1 MDEARTSGGSGR
13 RAAAAAGFTL
23 IEMLV
28 VLSIIAILMGIS
40 VGALRH
46 STPARVLARHAL
58 LDALRQAKLFSKQEN
73 APATV
78 RLEAVPDLPPTVTA
92 IGKKTVGTWHLEGT
106 DLTGFPQGA
115 RGEGV
120 VEVEDGVIGKAVELA
135 SNAASWIDFGK
146 SPSFATP
153 YGVACEMFVRVVE
166 PRSQSL
172 LAQGRSFVLKCE
184 GDGEVTLQ
192 VRLQD
197 KDEKGEPRDAF
208 ASVGSERPV
217 LVPHRWVKIA
227 GIFDGLSLRL
237 TIDDAVVGERLLQ
250 KPLPYALDK
259 DATLVLGTFDQ
270 PGGFAVDEVKWAI
283 FMGETQELYDV
294 ELTAPRSLVR
304 FGPDGALDPQFHQGP
319 AELKFQIPG
328 DSPEAPPLVTTVRI
342 GVLGDVH

>member
-1 MDEARTSGGSGR
+1 MDDARTTGGSGR
-13 RAAAAAGFTL
+13 RGATAAGFTL

-28 VLSIIAILMGIS
+28 VLSIIAVLMGIS

-46 STPARVLARHAL
+46 ATPARVLARHSI
-58 LDALRQAKLFSKQEN
+58 LDALRQAKLFSVPEN

-78 RLEAVPDLPPTVTA
+78 RLEAGPDQPPTVTA

-106 DLTGFPQGA
+106 DLSGFPQAA

-120 VEVEDGVIGKAVELA
+120 EDVEGGVLGKAVQLA

-146 SPSFATP
+146 SSSFATP
-153 YGVACEMFVRVVE
+153 YGVACELFVRVDE

-172 LAQGRSFVLKCE
+172 LAQGKSFVLRSE

-192 VRLQD
+192 VRLLD

-208 ASVGSERPV
+208 ASIGSERPV

-227 GIFDGLSLRL
+227 GGFDGLSLRL
-237 TIDDAVVGERLLQ
+237 SIDDAVVGERLLQ
-250 KPLPYALDK
+250 KPLPYAMDP
-259 DATLVLGTFDQ
+259 DATLVLGSFDQ
-270 PGGFAVDEVKWAI
+270 PAGFAVDELKWAI
-283 FMGETQELYDV
+283 YMGETQDLRDV

-319 AELKFQIPG
+319 AVLQFQIPG
-328 DSPEAPPLVTTVRI
+328 STPEEPPLVTSVRV